1 MHLKNGEH
9 LVELLWVQ
17 IFIKPL
23 LKCCE
28 FQKGFSEQL
37 SLKKEDSQVLENWDL
52 HQIISSLSETSST
65 IVRVGLVLGTLSVFN
80 WQASN
85 QHFSCQL
92 SARQEA
98 KCLQW
103 GHTHTHCDTVGT
115 CIIP

>member
-1 MHLKNGEH
+1 M
-9 LVELLWVQ
+9 ELLWVQ

-23 LKCCE
+23 LKWCE

-37 SLKKEDSQVLENWDL
+37 SLKKEESLVLENWDL
-52 HQIISSLSETSST
+52 HQIISSLSETSNT

-85 QHFSCQL
+85 QLFSCQL

-98 KCLQW
+98 EYL
-103 GHTHTHCDTVGT
+103 
-115 CIIP
+115 